1 MRLRYVLP
9 ALALAVVAVSA
20 EAQVGVYLNP
30 VVTRISNSTPDNGA
44 FSFLGNGV
52 TSRTFGG
59 LDVGGYYDLTHE
71 PGLKFGV
78 DVRDTIVHANNASL
92 DTFSV
97 GGRVEAS
104 PIAYRL
110 RPYAELYAGAARS
123 KAALSV
129 VHSTRAAFGVLAGL
143 DLPLN
148 RHVDFRVVELG
159 FGSVTTTNSYIYGS
173 PPAIGASTQFSV
185 SSGLVFRFR
194 VPGGAP
200 KKPKQTY

>member
-59 LDVGGYYDLTHE
+59 LDIGGYYDLTRA
-71 PGLKFGV
+71 GMKFGV

-92 DTFSV
+92 NTFSL
-97 GGRVEAS
+97 GARVEAS
-104 PIAYRL
+104 PIAHGM
-110 RPYAELYAGAARS
+110 RPYAEVYAGAARS
-123 KAALSV
+123 KAALTV
-129 VHSTRAAFGVLAGL
+129 VHSTRAAYGVLAGV

-159 FGSVTTTNSYIYGS
+159 FGSVTTTNSSLYGS
-173 PPAIGASTQFSV
+173 PPPIGASTQFSV
-185 SSGLVFRFR
+185 SSGLVFRFG

-200 KKPKQTY
+200 KRPKQTY